1 MDRIKVAIDIVF
13 DDRKMAMKMLIIVV
27 AIAILITYSHLV
39 GNHKELSIRECL
51 EAPEKY
57 DGTLLVIKKE
67 TKIGNIYEDGFE
79 IVQPYDNVTIFVSG
93 DTTGLIKNAY
103 VTLTAT
109 FHKEGYLELHSI
121 HVHKRRRVKFIASI
135 VTVII
140 VFANFVRWF
149 KFDVHRKRFVERCQT
164 Y

>member
-1 MDRIKVAIDIVF
+1 MDRIKVVIDIVF
-13 DDRKMAMKMLIIVV
+13 DNRKMAMKMLIIIVT
-27 AIAILITYSHLV
+27 IAILITYGHLV
-39 GNHKELSIRECL
+39 GNHKELSIKECL

-67 TKIGNIYEDGFE
+67 TKIGNIYGDGFE

-109 FHKEGYLELHSI
+109 FHKEGYLELYSI
-121 HVHKRRRVKFIASI
+121 HVHKHRRVKFIVSVVA
-135 VTVII
+135 VII
-140 VFANFVRWF
+140 VFANFIRWF
-149 KFDVHRKRFVERCQT
+149 KFDVHHKRLTERCQT